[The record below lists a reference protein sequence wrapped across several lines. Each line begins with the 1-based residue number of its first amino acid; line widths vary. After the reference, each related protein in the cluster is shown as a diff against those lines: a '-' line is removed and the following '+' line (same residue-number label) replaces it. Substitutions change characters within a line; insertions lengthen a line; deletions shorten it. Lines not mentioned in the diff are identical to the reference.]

1 MDARTCSG
9 VGGWEFDEGEIKSRK
24 ERDGEVFENRDKG
37 GYHVLIFLYVV

>member
-24 ERDGEVFENRDKG
+24 ERDRSFQEKG
-37 GYHVLIFLYVV
+37 